1 MDSGSSEAAEPT
13 TEAAVVQKSQLPKS
27 TAATTTEVNKAAAE
41 TPAPSSI
48 QLKAEALVEK
58 SAVKTAKPAA
68 DVVPATKQLP
78 AVSEPAKALSEGA
91 TEPIVSAVAAKAL
104 SEGATEPIVS
114 DVEVSTPAPI
124 SPPALADEVDSA
136 PAVAGS
142 ATADVALAPAA
153 TDPAPA
159 VKAQGASAS
168 VTGTKPASAPVSDVS
183 LPVLSTKVKTTPAVT
198 GTTPAAIVK
207 PASDPDDAA
216 VTAAEVKLATGTSSA
231 VAVTADV
238 KAVPAVAAAI
248 PQKMVPPL
256 IIAST
261 LPGFKAL
268 KKVTG

>member
-114 DVEVSTPAPI
+114 DVEVSTPA
-124 SPPALADEVDSA
+124 
-136 PAVAGS
+136 
-142 ATADVALAPAA
+142 DVALAPAA

-216 VTAAEVKLATGTSSA
+216 VTAAEVKLATGTSRA

>member
-78 AVSEPAKALSEGA
+78 AVSEP
-91 TEPIVSAVAAKAL
+91 AKAL

>member
-78 AVSEPAKALSEGA
+78 AVSEP
-91 TEPIVSAVAAKAL
+91 AKAL

-216 VTAAEVKLATGTSSA
+216 VTAAEDKLATGTSSA

>member
-91 TEPIVSAVAAKAL
+91 TEPIVS
-104 SEGATEPIVS
+104 

-142 ATADVALAPAA
+142 ATADVALAPAP

>member
-168 VTGTKPASAPVSDVS
+168 VTKPASAPVSDVS